1 MNRVNSYLE
10 EICSVIKCK
19 EVHDE
24 IKEEMKGH
32 IEELSL
38 EYIDNGYEKE
48 EAYKLAIRDMGDS
61 GEIGFKLNKV
71 YEKKIE
77 YKTLIIGILLSLF
90 GIVVN
95 FLITSNLMRRYE
107 NQTVKSIVHFLLGIG
122 VFLGIY
128 YFDYRKLEKY
138 SYHIYGISTVVG
150 VFSAFIL
157 KGGAWTI
164 GSEITLGPLIML
176 LYSISISGIINNM
189 NFKDKGNTF
198 KLIGI
203 FILSNYILFLEMNKI
218 YAVIFTFVFIVLT
231 IKNCKNK
238 AIPVIFIFSV
248 VSGGLLYCF
257 REPYRLARLISF
269 MDSTDIH
276 SNLGYIHNIIS
287 KIMYSSQ
294 FIGGTL
300 NQELINMISFD
311 ANGFIFTL
319 ILCYF
324 GWAAAL
330 FIMVLSII
338 FIISLFR
345 NMKLIKNN
353 YGKNIILGIT
363 ISFLIQFA
371 ISIIMCLNL
380 APVIVVVLP
389 FIGYGGTSMIINMA
403 MLGLISSIYSR
414 KNLKKSLNKISL

>member
-1 MNRVNSYLE
+1 MDGISSYLE
-10 EICSVIKCK
+10 EVCSVIKCK
-19 EVHDE
+19 EVHEE
-24 IKEEMKGH
+24 IKEEIRNH
-32 IEELSL
+32 IEELAL
-38 EYIDNGYEKE
+38 EYIDNGYSPD
-48 EAYKLAIRDMGDS
+48 EAYKLAIRDVGDS

-77 YKTLIIGILLSLF
+77 YKTLIIGIVLSLF

-95 FLITSNLMRRYE
+95 FLITSNLMQSYE
-107 NQTVKSIVHFLLGIG
+107 NQTVKSIVCFLLGIG

-150 VFSAFIL
+150 LLSYISKSGMSIVRDEIML
-157 KGGAWTI
+157 
-164 GSEITLGPLIML
+164 GSLIML
-176 LYSISISGIINNM
+176 LYLISISGIINNM
-189 NFKDKGNTF
+189 DFKYKNNIF
-198 KLIGI
+198 RLIGM

-238 AIPVIFIFSV
+238 KIPIIFTFSSV
-248 VSGGLLYCF
+248 LGGLFYCF
-257 REPYRLARLISF
+257 MNPYRLARLTSF
-269 MDSTDIH
+269 IDFRDI
-276 SNLGYIHNIIS
+276 NKGAAYINNIIS
-287 KIMYSSQ
+287 KIMDSSQ
-294 FIGGTL
+294 FIGRTL
-300 NQELINMISFD
+300 NQDIINMISFD
-311 ANGFIFTL
+311 ANDITFTL

-330 FIMVLSII
+330 FIIVLSII

-345 NMKLIKNN
+345 NIKLIKNN

-363 ISFLIQFA
+363 ISFLIQFT
-371 ISIIMCLNL
+371 ISIMMCLNL
-380 APVIVVVLP
+380 APIIGVVLP
-389 FIGYGGTSMIINMA
+389 FIGYKITSMITNMA

-414 KNLKKSLNKISL
+414 KNLKKSFKKISL

>member
-1 MNRVNSYLE
+1 MDRVNYYLE

-19 EVHDE
+19 EVHGE
-24 IKEEMKGH
+24 IKEEMKSH

-38 EYIDNGYEKE
+38 EYIDNGYEKD

-77 YKTLIIGILLSLF
+77 YKTLIIGILLALF

-95 FLITSNLMRRYE
+95 FLITSNLIQGYE

-138 SYHIYGISTVVG
+138 SYHIYGIATVVG
-150 VFSAFIL
+150 LISAII
-157 KGGAWTI
+157 I
-164 GSEITLGPLIML
+164 GSEIMLGPLIML
-176 LYSISISGIINNM
+176 LYLISISGIINNM
-189 NFKDKGNTF
+189 NFKYKKNIF

-238 AIPVIFIFSV
+238 RIPAIFIFSLV
-248 VSGGLLYCF
+248 LGGLFYCF

-269 MDSTDIH
+269 INSRDIH
-276 SNLGYIHNIIS
+276 SDLGYINNTIS

-300 NQELINMISFD
+300 NQELINMISFA
-311 ANGFIFTL
+311 ANDFIFAL

-330 FIMVLSII
+330 SIIVLSII

-353 YGKNIILGIT
+353 YGKNIILGIIISFFIQFT
-363 ISFLIQFA
+363 ISIM
-371 ISIIMCLNL
+371 MCLNL
-380 APVIVVVLP
+380 APIIGVVLP

-414 KNLKKSLNKISL
+414 KNLKKFLIK